1 VCLPPFWA
9 SLIHS
14 TTNNWLCAA
23 GFAVFGTTSVR
34 SYSTPPVFGLADE
47 PTARATYGFELP

>member
-1 VCLPPFWA
+1 
-9 SLIHS
+9 LIHS

-34 SYSTPPVFGLADE
+34 SYSTPPAFGLADE